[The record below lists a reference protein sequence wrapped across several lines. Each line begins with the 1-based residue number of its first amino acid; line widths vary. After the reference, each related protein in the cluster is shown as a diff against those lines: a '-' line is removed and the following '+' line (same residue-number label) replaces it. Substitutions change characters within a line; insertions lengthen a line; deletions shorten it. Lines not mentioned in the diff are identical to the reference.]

1 MEVQHVC
8 VKWFVSNPVR
18 IDLTDYLQI
27 FNEWIQNQVCEE
39 TLIDVADYRH
49 VPNGPGVLLLG
60 HEANYSMDQTGG
72 RLGLLYNRKATD
84 GTVAQAIRSVI
95 KAGLRLMEHPKQKG
109 LLSFDE
115 HELLLIGNDRLVTPN
130 TDDSYASVAEHL
142 GTVLVPFFDDAHLER
157 VSVDPRERLAIRV
170 TSVNGLNMSTVSV

>member
-1 MEVQHVC
+1 MDVKHIC
-8 VKWFVSNPVR
+8 VKWFVSHPER

-72 RLGLLYNRKATD
+72 RLGLLYNRKGAD
-84 GTVAQAIRSVI
+84 GSAAQAIASTI
-95 KAGLRLMEHPKQKG
+95 AAGIRLMEHTTQKG
-109 LLSFDE
+109 LLLFDE
-115 HELLLIGNDRLVTPN
+115 HELLLIGNDRLLTPN
-130 TDDSYASVAEHL
+130 TDESYSAVARHL
-142 GTVLVPFFDDAHLER
+142 HTVLGPFFDDPKLER
-157 VSVDPRERLAIRV
+157 VSSDPRERLAIAV
-170 TSVNGLNMSTVSV
+170 TSVKGRKMNGVGV